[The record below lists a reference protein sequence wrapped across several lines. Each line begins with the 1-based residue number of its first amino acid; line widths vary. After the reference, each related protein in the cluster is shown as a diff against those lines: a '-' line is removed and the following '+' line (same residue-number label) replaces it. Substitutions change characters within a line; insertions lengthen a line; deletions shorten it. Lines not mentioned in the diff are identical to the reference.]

1 MIRRFLSISA
11 IILIIQ
17 VMQAQEI
24 LTGLQVNPLVR
35 QSVLENGRPA
45 LKSNIQLTLP
55 FFDDFS
61 GSDIFPS
68 QQRWAD
74 QDVFINNDYPVFP
87 VTAGVATFDAIDA
100 NGLLYPNANDNR
112 FVADYLTSHT
122 IRLDSVFTPQPRA
135 LNPADSIYLSF
146 YYQPEGLGF
155 PPAEGDSLV
164 LEFWLDHP
172 VDTLKRWVKVWSAR
186 GMTLNEFYALHG
198 EYFKRVMIPLKDPA
212 FLNAG
217 FKFRF
222 YNIASIRMPTAPSN
236 QSNRDH
242 WHLDYVYLNYNRH
255 KDDYFY
261 SDIAFANRPGSFLKN
276 YHAMPYR
283 QYKQN
288 FVNEMRDSLQVRVTN
303 LNNINTTGSY
313 RYTVNRA
320 DGSHLQTYET
330 TSYIFQPYFQSGY
343 VSQSAIARPP
353 VTFVFPVTNDQ
364 QASFNITHVL
374 RSHSQYTPNQNDTT
388 RFRQVFADY
397 YAYDDGTAEAG
408 YGLTFPGT
416 IAVKFRLNSPDTLS
430 SVRIFFNRT
439 LNNSNQKYF
448 HLQVWNDFGGKP
460 GNLIYEDLYQR
471 VEYNDGL
478 NWFYT
483 YFFDEPVFIDN
494 TRFPGLTFY
503 IGIEQTTPDN
513 LNIGFDRNNIT
524 RQNIFYLLGESW
536 LNTMYNGSLMLRPVL
551 GTTGIIGSRPVTN
564 ETAAFTVYPNPVNQ
578 GVLFVDLDEELLTN
592 GIYQIMN
599 LTGAVVRHGNAMRQI
614 DVSALPPGMYLL
626 RITNGNH
633 SGIARFVVHRQ

>member
-1 MIRRFLSISA
+1 MIRRLFIIAASIFIFQA
-11 IILIIQ
+11 P
-17 VMQAQEI
+17 QAQEV
-24 LTGLQVNPLVR
+24 LTGLQVNPAIR
-35 QSVLENGRPA
+35 QSVLENGRPS
-45 LKSNIQLTLP
+45 LKNNVQLTLP

-61 GSDIFPS
+61 GHDIFPV
-68 QQRWAD
+68 QARWAD

-100 NGLLYPNANDNR
+100 DGLLYPNAGENR
-112 FVADYLTSHT
+112 FVADYLTSHP
-122 IRLDSVFTPQPRA
+122 IRLDSVFEPQPRA
-135 LNPADSIYLSF
+135 LNPSDSIYLSF

-155 PPAEGDSLV
+155 APAEGDSLV

-172 VDTLKRWVKVWSAR
+172 VDTLKKWVKVWSAP
-186 GMTLNEFYALHG
+186 GMPLNEFYAMHG
-198 EYFKRVMIPLKDPA
+198 EYFKRVMIPVTDTAYMKP
-212 FLNAG
+212 G
-217 FKFRF
+217 FRFRF
-222 YNIASIRMPTAPSN
+222 YNIASIRFPTAPSQ

-242 WHLDYVYLNYNRH
+242 WHIDYVYMNLNRNVNDH
-255 KDDYFY
+255 FFA
-261 SDIAFANRPGSFLKN
+261 DIAFANKPGSYLKN
-276 YHAMPYR
+276 YHSMPYR

-303 LNNINTTGSY
+303 LNNISTSGSY

-330 TSYIFQPYFQSGY
+330 AQYVFQPFFQSGY

-353 VTFVFPVTNDQ
+353 VNFVFPVTNDQ

-408 YGLTFPGT
+408 YGLTNAGMM
-416 IAVKFRLNSPDTLS
+416 AVKFRLNSPDTLTS
-430 SVRIFFNRT
+430 ARIFFNRT

-460 GNLIYEDLYQR
+460 GELISEVLYQR
-471 VEYNDGL
+471 VEYVEGL
-478 NWFYT
+478 NWFHT

-503 IGIEQTTPDN
+503 IGIEQTTPDII
-513 LNIGFDRNNIT
+513 NIGFDRNNST
-524 RQNIFYLLGESW
+524 NQNIFYFYGDSW
-536 LNTMYNGSLMLRPVL
+536 FNTMYNGSLMFRPVL
-551 GTTGIIGSRPVTN
+551 GTTGIIGNRPITDAHEYFSV
-564 ETAAFTVYPNPVNQ
+564 FPNPVLH
-578 GVLFVDLDEELLTN
+578 GLLNIGASDGWLKDAT
-592 GIYQIMN
+592 YQILN
-599 LTGAVVRHGNAMRQI
+599 LNGMVVQQGIGSSQI
-614 DVSALPPGMYLL
+614 NVSGLPPGMYLMRL
-626 RITNGNH
+626 TSEIHTGT
-633 SGIARFVVHRQ
+633 ARFVVSR